1 LTRSERI
8 LLAVFVA
15 SLPLVN
21 PYVRGDGNGYYAY
34 VRSAVIDHDLQF
46 ENEYRRGD
54 PDFLG
59 VVFRYS
65 DGHLRDHMRM
75 PTGFVRNQW
84 SVGSSLLW
92 APFFLEA
99 HAAVLVL
106 GELGLQVPPDG
117 YTLPYRAAC
126 AFGTALYAFL
136 GLLLAHRTARLFV
149 SESAA
154 LWATLAV
161 WSASSLPVYMYF
173 LPFHVHALAAF
184 VVSAFLWYGTKTRPL
199 AGESRATSQWIRW
212 GLLGGLMVL
221 VYSVNALILL
231 FAVLEWLREWRGQ
244 RRVAD
249 ALGRGVRFAAA
260 GLLVLSPHFAI
271 KWLLHG
277 SPLRTGLLTSVFW
290 DAPRLREVAFS
301 AEHGFFLWTPV
312 LVLAAAGLVLLFR
325 RDRPLAGAL
334 IATLLAFYYF
344 IASYEVWHGASAF
357 GSRFFVSF
365 TPMFILGLG
374 VTIDVVQERL
384 RGLSAPARTAA
395 VVVPLA
401 LLTLWNVG
409 LVFQWG
415 TGLIPREGPVD
426 FRAVARNQ
434 ITAVPARLAGVAL
447 RYFRDR
453 DGVVREHADEASLP

>member
-1 LTRSERI
+1 MTRSERI
-8 LLAVFVA
+8 LVVLFVL
-15 SLPLVN
+15 SLPLLN

-75 PTGFVRNQW
+75 PTGYVRNQW

-99 HAAVLVL
+99 HAAVLAL
-106 GELGLQVPPDG
+106 GELGLRGAADG

-136 GLLLAHRTARLFV
+136 GLLLAHRTARYFV
-149 SESAA
+149 TESAA
-154 LWATLAV
+154 LWATLAI
-161 WSASSLPVYMYF
+161 WAASSFPVYMYF

-184 VVSAFLWYGTKTRPL
+184 AVSAFFWYGLKTRPA
-199 AGESRATSQWIRW
+199 AGGERTFGRWFRW

-221 VYSVNALILL
+221 VYSVNVLILL
-231 FAVLEWLREWRGQ
+231 FAVFEWIREQRGQ
-244 RRVAD
+244 RRFTG
-249 ALGRGVRFAAA
+249 ALGRGALFAVG
-260 GLLVLSPHFAI
+260 GLLVLSPHFAL
-271 KWLLHG
+271 KWVLHG
-277 SPLRTGLLTSVFW
+277 SPFRTGLLTSVFW
-290 DAPRLREVAFS
+290 DAPRLVAVAFS
-301 AEHGFFLWTPV
+301 SEHGFFLWTPV
-312 LVLAAAGLVLLFR
+312 LVPAFLGLVLLFR
-325 RDRPLAGAL
+325 RDRFLAASLAL
-334 IATLLAFYYF
+334 TLLAFYYF

-365 TPMFILGLG
+365 TSVFIFGLG
-374 VTIDVVQERL
+374 VTIEAVLERL
-384 RGLSAPARTAA
+384 RTFSAPIRTAA
-395 VVVPLA
+395 VVLPL
-401 LLTLWNVG
+401 LLLALWNVG

-415 TGLIPREGPVD
+415 TGLVPREGPVD
-426 FRAVARNQ
+426 FRVVARNQ
-434 ITAVPARLAGVAL
+434 IAAVPSRIVSVAL
-447 RYFRDR
+447 RYLRDR
-453 DGVVREHADEASLP
+453 DAVVREQAREEAMP